1 MLNLISHIRNEELL
15 LPHWIAHHRPIFDS
29 VTIIDYAST
38 DSSLDIIRTLAPEWR
53 ILRSQN
59 INFDANNADF
69 EVMQIEFYL
78 SGWKIAL
85 NTTEYVVCT
94 NLEQLVMNAENAG
107 YHGIVGEASF
117 ILHDKLRLGFAN
129 IENER
134 PILEQFNY
142 GWQEPPDKMF
152 RRRLLHRWPTGSYSV
167 GRHSWMRGPTANSSD
182 LLYASLVYAPWDQA
196 MINRKIAIGSQVSE
210 HDRKIGLGNHH
221 HLSAIELEDT
231 FNKSIAEA
239 VDLHQNNYWHRIVLR
254 K

>member
-15 LPHWIAHHRPIFDS
+15 LPHWIAHHRPMFDS

-59 INFDANNADF
+59 VNFDANNADF
-69 EVMQIEFYL
+69 EVMQIEYYL

-85 NTTEYVVCT
+85 NTTEYVVCS
-94 NLEQLVMNAENAG
+94 NLCQLIINAENAG
-107 YHGIVGEASF
+107 FHGIIGEASF
-117 ILHDKLRLGFAN
+117 ILHDKLRLGFSK
-129 IENER
+129 IKNEP
-134 PILEQFNY
+134 PILEQLNY
-142 GWQEPPDKMF
+142 GWQEDPSKSY

-182 LLYASLVYAPWDQA
+182 LLYASMAYAPWDGA